1 MANNQTLKK
10 CVLLLATLT
19 LFIQCASDSCE
30 GEPPKAK
37 VESNSVS
44 ERSNRVWV
52 TFFHQ
57 PSGQSFQVVDVT
69 EDNAKTTAPLPAGEY
84 RIQATVSKSTGN
96 HTIRMSAQFKDCV
109 DYKIFVNAISLSMN
123 LGGQA
128 R

>member
-1 MANNQTLKK
+1 M
-10 CVLLLATLT
+10 
-19 LFIQCASDSCE
+19 
-30 GEPPKAK
+30 
-37 VESNSVS
+37 S

-52 TFFHQ
+52 TFIHQ

-96 HTIRMSAQFKDCV
+96 YAIRMSAQFKDCV
-109 DYKIFVNAISLSMN
+109 DYKVFVNAIRLSMN
-123 LGGQA
+123 LNGQA